1 MSMLTF
7 LVITF
12 SVFAT
17 KAYAGP
23 DTITSGM
30 AISYQKQL
38 SSECFCSLRK
48 QHQMK
53 RRIEENKRRNF
64 ELRERKTSESEPN
77 G

>member
-7 LVITF
+7 LLITF

-23 DTITSGM
+23 DTTNSGM

-38 SSECFCSLRK
+38 SSECSCSLRK
-48 QHQMK
+48 QHQTK
-53 RRIEENKRRNF
+53 RRIEKNKRRNF
-64 ELRERKTSESEPN
+64 EPREIITSESEPN